1 MYIINLLKY
10 IILMASV
17 IIVSILM
24 IVTSVLHMHTAHSVI
39 SSFAHKCIMPY
50 L

>member
-24 IVTSVLHMHTAHSVI
+24 IVTSVLHMHAVHSVI
-39 SSFAHKCIMPY
+39 SSFAYKYIMPY